1 MGRWVMGRG
10 VVRSICVL
18 AAVGLLAVTA
28 GPGAAQPKLKPV
40 GFAMPT
46 TPPNLVHIPV
56 WVAQDTGIFAK
67 YGIEAKI
74 FTFEGGPSALRAL
87 IGGGGQI
94 NVAAPGIPPFVAA
107 LAQGSELKAIGT
119 YAVRHPVA
127 MVAQAEIQR
136 CEDLRG
142 KKIGTPGGTG
152 AYSEVMARG
161 MLQSCGLTPR
171 DVSYVNISTAARV
184 PALATNQIDAIVL
197 HVDQVYEA
205 VKAKSSLHILGH
217 MAQVLP
223 RGWYA
228 AYVTTGDQIRDD
240 PKLLENVVM
249 ALVEANR
256 FIYQNRDKTID
267 IGVKYTKFSRDIV
280 EKTYDDL
287 ARIGI
292 WPVNEGLT
300 PDLVTAGIETEVALG
315 TINATIKPTYE
326 QAVQWGFL
334 RAAITKL
341 GRWTGDARWH

>member
-1 MGRWVMGRG
+1 MGRR
-10 VVRSICVL
+10 VVRSICAL
-18 AAVGLLAVTA
+18 AAVAFLAVTV
-28 GPGAAQPKLKPV
+28 GSGAAQQKLKIV

-56 WVAQDTGIFAK
+56 WVAQETGIFAK
-67 YGIEAKI
+67 YGIDAKI

-107 LAQGSELKAIGT
+107 LSQGSELKAIGT

-127 MVAQAEIQR
+127 MVVQDEIKR

-161 MLQSCGLTPR
+161 MLQSCGLSPR
-171 DVSYVNISTAARV
+171 DVSYVNIATSARV

-205 VKAKSSLHILGH
+205 IKTKPSLHILGH

-223 RGWYA
+223 KGWHA

-249 ALVEANR
+249 ALMEANR
-256 FIYQNRDKTID
+256 FIYQNRDRTID

-292 WPVNEGLT
+292 WPVNEGLS
-300 PDLVTAGIETEVALG
+300 PDLVTAGIETEVQLG
-315 TINATIKPTYE
+315 TISAAIKPTYD

>member
-1 MGRWVMGRG
+1 MGKGVMVGL
-10 VVRSICVL
+10 CVL
-18 AAVGLLAVTA
+18 LVVAVLAGSA
-28 GPGAAQPKLKPV
+28 GPGAAQPKLKTV

-56 WVAQDTGIFAK
+56 WVAQDTGIFTK
-67 YGIEAKI
+67 YGIDAKI

-94 NVAAPGIPPFVAA
+94 TVAAPGIPPFVAA
-107 LAQGSELKAIGT
+107 LSQGSELKAIGT

-127 MVAQAEIQR
+127 MVVQAEITR
-136 CEDLRG
+136 CQDLRG
-142 KKIGTPGGTG
+142 KKIGTPGGTA
-152 AYSEVMARG
+152 AYPEVMARG

-171 DVSYVNISTAARV
+171 DVQYVNIATAARV

-205 VKAKSSLHILGH
+205 IKTKPSLHILAH

-223 RGWYA
+223 KGWYA
-228 AYVTTGDQIRDD
+228 AYVTTGDQIRDN
-240 PKLLENVVM
+240 PQLLENVVM

-292 WPVNEGLT
+292 WPVNEGLS
-300 PDLVTAGIETEVALG
+300 PDLVTAGIETEVQLG
-315 TINATIKPTYE
+315 TISAAIKPTYE

>member
-1 MGRWVMGRG
+1 VGSVG
-10 VVRSICVL
+10 VIVL
-18 AAVGLLAVTA
+18 LAGIVAVGV
-28 GPGAAQPKLKPV
+28 AQPKMQV
-40 GFAMPT
+40 IGFAMPT

-56 WVAQDTGIFAK
+56 WVAQETGLFAK
-67 YGIEAKI
+67 YGIDAKI

-94 NVAAPGIPPFVAA
+94 AVAAPGIPPFVSA
-107 LAQGSELKAIGT
+107 LAQGSELKAIGS

-127 MVAQAEIQR
+127 MVAQAEIKQ
-136 CEDLRG
+136 CADLRG
-142 KKIGTPGGTG
+142 KKIGTPGGAG
-152 AYSEVMARG
+152 AYPEVMTRG

-171 DVSYVNISTAARV
+171 DVQYINIATGARV
-184 PALATNQIDAIVL
+184 PALATNQVDAMVL

-205 VKAKSSLHILGH
+205 AKTKPTLHILAH
-217 MAQVLP
+217 LSQVLP
-223 RGWYA
+223 KGWYA
-228 AYVTTGDQIRDD
+228 AYVATGDQIRSN
-240 PKLLENVVM
+240 PQSLQNVVL

-256 FIYQNRDKTID
+256 FLYQNRDRTIE
-267 IGVKYTKFSRDIV
+267 IGVKYTKFSRDVV

-300 PDLVTAGIETEVALG
+300 PDLVTAGIETEVQLG
-315 TINATIKPTYE
+315 TITADIKPTYE

-341 GRWTGDARWH
+341 GRWTGDPRW

>member
-1 MGRWVMGRG
+1 MGRG
-10 VVRSICVL
+10 VVRSICAL
-18 AAVGLLAVTA
+18 AAVACLAVTA
-28 GPGAAQPKLKPV
+28 GSGAAQQKLKIV

-56 WVAQDTGIFAK
+56 WVAQETGIFAK
-67 YGIEAKI
+67 YGIDAKI

-107 LAQGSELKAIGT
+107 LSQGSELKAIGT

-127 MVAQAEIQR
+127 MVVQDEIKR

-161 MLQSCGLTPR
+161 MLQSCGLSPR
-171 DVSYVNISTAARV
+171 DVSYVNIATAARV

-205 VKAKSSLHILGH
+205 IKIKPSLHILGH

-223 RGWYA
+223 KGWYA

-249 ALVEANR
+249 GLMEANR
-256 FIYQNRDKTID
+256 FIYRNRDRTVD

-292 WPVNEGLT
+292 WPVNEGLS
-300 PDLVTAGIETEVALG
+300 PDVVTAGIETEVQLG
-315 TINATIKPTYE
+315 TISAAIKPTYE

>member
-1 MGRWVMGRG
+1 MAVA
-10 VVRSICVL
+10 VAVL
-18 AAVGLLAVTA
+18 VAGAALSGT
-28 GPGAAQPKLKPV
+28 AQPKVKTV

-67 YGIEAKI
+67 YGIDAKI
-74 FTFEGGPSALRAL
+74 FTFEGGPAALRAL

-94 NVAAPGIPPFVAA
+94 TVAAPGIPPFVAA
-107 LAQGSELKAIGT
+107 LAQGAELKAIGT
-119 YAVRHPVA
+119 YAMQHPVA
-127 MVAQAEIQR
+127 MVVQGDITR

-161 MLQSCGLTPR
+161 LLQSCGLTPR
-171 DVSYVNISTAARV
+171 DVQYVNLAIGARV
-184 PALATNQIDAIVL
+184 VALATNQIDAIIL

-205 VKAKSSLHILGH
+205 SQTKPSLHILAH
-217 MAQVLP
+217 MARVLP
-223 RGWYA
+223 KGWYA
-228 AYVTTGDQIRDD
+228 AYITTGDQIRSD
-240 PKLLENVVM
+240 PQLLQNLAM
-249 ALVEANR
+249 AMIEANR
-256 FIYQNRDKTID
+256 FIYQNRNATVDL
-267 IGVKYTKFSRDIV
+267 GVKYTKFSRDIV

-287 ARIGI
+287 VRIGI

-300 PDLVTAGIETEVALG
+300 PERVTAGIETEVQLG
-315 TINATIKPTYE
+315 TIAANIQPTYE

-341 GRWTGDARWH
+341 GRWTGDPRWH

>member
-1 MGRWVMGRG
+1 MRKGTGQWGVLAG
-10 VVRSICVL
+10 VVMCVL
-18 AAVGLLAVTA
+18 LVAAIV
-28 GPGAAQPKLKPV
+28 PGAAQPKLTAV

-67 YGIEAKI
+67 YGIDAKI

-94 NVAAPGIPPFVAA
+94 TVAAPGIPPFVAA

-127 MVAQAEIQR
+127 MVAQAEIRR

-161 MLQSCGLTPR
+161 LLQSCGLTPR
-171 DVSYVNISTAARV
+171 DVQYVNIATAARV

-205 VKAKSSLHILGH
+205 QQTKPSLHILAY
-217 MAQVLP
+217 MSQVLP
-223 RGWYA
+223 KGWYA
-228 AYVTTGDQIRDD
+228 AYVTTGDQIRND
-240 PKLLENVVM
+240 PRLLQNLVM

-256 FIYQNRDKTID
+256 FIYQNREKTIA
-267 IGVKYTKFSRDIV
+267 IGVKYTKFDRAIV

-300 PDLVTAGIETEVALG
+300 PDVVTAGIDTEVAVG
-315 TINATIKPTYE
+315 TIPVNIKPTYE
-326 QAVQWGFL
+326 QAVEWGFL

-341 GRWTGDARWH
+341 GRWTGDARWQ

>member
-1 MGRWVMGRG
+1 MGRRG
-10 VVRSICVL
+10 GRSICAL
-18 AAVGLLAVTA
+18 AAVVFLAVTV
-28 GPGAAQPKLKPV
+28 GSGAAQPKLKIV

-56 WVAQDTGIFAK
+56 WVAQETGIFAK
-67 YGIEAKI
+67 YGIDAKI

-94 NVAAPGIPPFVAA
+94 TVAAPGIPPFVAA
-107 LAQGSELKAIGT
+107 LSQGAELKAIGT

-127 MVAQAEIQR
+127 MVVQDEIKR

-152 AYSEVMARG
+152 AYPEVMARG
-161 MLQSCGLTPR
+161 MLQSCGLSPR
-171 DVSYVNISTAARV
+171 DVSYVNIATGARV

-205 VKAKSSLHILGH
+205 IKTKPSLHILGH

-223 RGWYA
+223 KGWYA

-249 ALVEANR
+249 ALMEANR
-256 FIYQNRDKTID
+256 FIYQNRDRTID

-292 WPVNEGLT
+292 WPVNEGLS
-300 PDLVTAGIETEVALG
+300 PDLVTAGIETEVQLG
-315 TINATIKPTYE
+315 TISAAIKPTYE

>member
-1 MGRWVMGRG
+1 
-10 VVRSICVL
+10 
-18 AAVGLLAVTA
+18 
-28 GPGAAQPKLKPV
+28 
-40 GFAMPT
+40 
-46 TPPNLVHIPV
+46 
-56 WVAQDTGIFAK
+56 
-67 YGIEAKI
+67 
-74 FTFEGGPSALRAL
+74 
-87 IGGGGQI
+87 
-94 NVAAPGIPPFVAA
+94 
-107 LAQGSELKAIGT
+107 
-119 YAVRHPVA
+119 VRHPVA

-205 VKAKSSLHILGH
+205 VKAKPSLHILGH

-223 RGWYA
+223 KGWYA

-315 TINATIKPTYE
+315 TINAAIKPTYE